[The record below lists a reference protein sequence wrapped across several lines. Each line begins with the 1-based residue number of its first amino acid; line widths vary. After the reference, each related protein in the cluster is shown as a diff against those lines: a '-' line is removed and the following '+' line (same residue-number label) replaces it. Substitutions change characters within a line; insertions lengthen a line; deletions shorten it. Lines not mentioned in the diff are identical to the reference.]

1 MLAVPWRHSREI
13 RVVLARETLMIQT
26 MPMTV
31 EQIVEETSQWPED
44 VVAELVDRIMVAK
57 HGGVDAGVESAWK
70 VEAQRRLAE
79 LQSGQVQ
86 GIPLEDTLARARKL
100 IGR

>member
-1 MLAVPWRHSREI
+1 MF
-13 RVVLARETLMIQT
+13 QT

-31 EQIVEETSQWPED
+31 EEIVEETSQWPAD

-57 HGGVDAGVESAWK
+57 HGGGDAGVESAWK
-70 VEAQRRLAE
+70 IEAQRRLAE

-86 GIPLEDTLARARKL
+86 GIALEDTLAKARKL

>member
-1 MLAVPWRHSREI
+1 MF
-13 RVVLARETLMIQT
+13 QT

-31 EQIVEETSQWPED
+31 EEIVEETSQWPED
-44 VVAELVDRIMVAK
+44 VVADLVDRIMIAK
-57 HGGVDAGVESAWK
+57 HGGGDPGIESAWK
-70 VEAQRRLAE
+70 VEGQRRLAE

-86 GIPLEDTLARARKL
+86 GIPLEDTLAKARKL

>member
-1 MLAVPWRHSREI
+1 
-13 RVVLARETLMIQT
+13 MIQSV
-26 MPMTV
+26 PMTV

-57 HGGVDAGVESAWK
+57 HGGVDAAVESAWR
-70 VEAQRRLAE
+70 VEARRRLAE
-79 LQSGQVQ
+79 LESGQVQ
-86 GIPLEDTLARARKL
+86 GIPLEDTLAKARKL

>member
-1 MLAVPWRHSREI
+1 
-13 RVVLARETLMIQT
+13 MIPT

-44 VVAELVDRIMVAK
+44 VVAELVDRIMLAK
-57 HGGVDAGVESAWK
+57 HGGVDEAVESAWRG
-70 VEAQRRLAE
+70 EAQRRLAE
-79 LQSGQVQ
+79 LESGKVQ
-86 GIPLEDTLARARKL
+86 GIPLEDTLAKARKL